1 MDIDTLAFIGRCAVG
16 IAIIMIMIIELVRDF
31 RKKKRSS

>member
-16 IAIIMIMIIELVRDF
+16 VAIITTVIIELVRNF
-31 RKKKRSS
+31 KKKKRSS